1 MEDNKYLPLGSVV
14 LLNGGKKKVMI
25 TGFCIEAKE
34 TPDKIYDYCG
44 CVYPEGVIRSD
55 LTCVFDHS
63 QIKQIFFK
71 GYVNDEAID
80 FSKKLT
86 EVKTKTD
93 TGDSETSEDLDI
105 ERL

>member
-1 MEDNKYLPLGSVV
+1 MEDKKYLPLGSVV
-14 LLNGGKKKVMI
+14 LLEGGKKKVMI

-63 QIKQIFFK
+63 QIKQILFK

-80 FSKKLT
+80 FSKKLIET
-86 EVKTKTD
+86 SD
-93 TGDSETSEDLDI
+93 DSTTNSSDTSEDLDI